1 MEMSVEEL
9 ENSFRR
15 VTVEGS
21 KVMDVNEEIEAAYIA
36 QYKETEEEGIPE
48 LSDQQRADLGRAEGR
63 V

>member
-9 ENSFRR
+9 ENSFKR

-21 KVMDVNEEIEAAYIA
+21 KVMDVNESIEAAYIA
-36 QYKETEEEGIPE
+36 QYKETEEEGIPGS
-48 LSDQQRADLGRAEGR
+48 SDQQRADLGRAEGR